1 LIYEFFQTTGL
12 FLAKKAIPNDSRD
25 GTIDGDLLRK
35 IVEPRFIPEG
45 AFRANAYD
53 EAPADEAGQDLGD
66 TLFDRYV
73 LRRKEWGEEIA
84 GQIERQ
90 IALQTIDQ
98 NWTKHIDTMSRLR
111 EGIYL
116 RSYANT
122 NPLQDY
128 VNEGHAL
135 FREMLDKVSADAC
148 LKLLNVVVQIKK
160 PEEQPIDEN
169 KIIDAPSAPTEEKE

>member
-1 LIYEFFQTTGL
+1 M
-12 FLAKKAIPNDSRD
+12 AKKAISLEARD
-25 GTIDGDLLRK
+25 GTIDGEQLRK
-35 IVEPRFIPEG
+35 IVEPRFMLEG
-45 AFRANAYD
+45 TFRANAYD

-66 TLFDRYV
+66 TLYDRYIAK
-73 LRRKEWGEEIA
+73 RKEWGEEIA
-84 GQIERQ
+84 NQVERQ

-98 NWTKHIDTMSRLR
+98 NWTRHIDTMSRLR

-135 FREMLDKVSADAC
+135 FRDMLDKVSADVA
-148 LKLLNVVVQIKK
+148 LKLLNAVVQIKK
-160 PEEQPIDEN
+160 PEESPPNND
-169 KIIDAPSAPTEEKE
+169 KVIDAPAEPVKDKE